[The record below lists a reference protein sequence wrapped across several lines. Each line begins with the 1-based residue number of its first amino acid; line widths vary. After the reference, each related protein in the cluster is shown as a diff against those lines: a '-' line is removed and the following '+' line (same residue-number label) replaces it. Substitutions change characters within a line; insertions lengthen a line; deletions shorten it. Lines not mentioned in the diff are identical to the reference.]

1 MEWGFC
7 NMEREWM
14 KLKMSLNCRVS
25 APNTE
30 MVNMCVGLSLSFART
45 HAVAIHFQCNVRTQT
60 HTLSNRFYLSNSN
73 GVQKQN
79 AIYIERYFAR
89 LDLYFFSTNNC
100 LLYHNNAKYYLI
112 RRLFQWLAWQ
122 NEHIIPLPCVHFI
135 LCIRFCV
142 FICEKSVLHTCIN
155 INYGMVN
162 K

>member
-7 NMEREWM
+7 NVEREWM

-25 APNTE
+25 APNTQ

-89 LDLYFFSTNNC
+89 LDLYFFFQLIIAYYITIMQNTIWFGGYSNGWRGKMNT
-100 LLYHNNAKYYLI
+100 LYRSRAFISFYAFDFAFLYAKRVCYTH
-112 RRLFQWLAWQ
+112 A
-122 NEHIIPLPCVHFI
+122 
-135 LCIRFCV
+135 
-142 FICEKSVLHTCIN
+142 
-155 INYGMVN
+155 
-162 K
+162 